1 MSARWEGLKRVFRL
15 PLGRRGVE
23 ADVVEELRFHLEERI
38 EELVSKGLSR
48 AEAEREAR
56 ARFGDLLA
64 IGAALKQIDRR
75 MVRRKSLGESLEAL
89 ARDLRFGFR
98 ALRRHPGFTVTAVLT
113 LGLGMGA
120 TGSIFTLLQRVVLDP
135 LPYPSAERLVRLKNP
150 VPGVGKGEE
159 WNLSAAQV
167 FYYGA
172 HAPSLA
178 ELGGYRQS
186 EFSLQIGAEPSRVQ
200 VASVTAGMLH
210 LLGARALRGRLLDAN
225 DDRTVAAAVVMLGYG
240 FWRTQFGG
248 DEAVLGKTIRV
259 DEQPMVVIGV
269 MAPDIELPPD
279 RGEGIHPRAELWTVM
294 RLNPA
299 GPFYNNHWIPVV
311 ARLARGATVATAQ
324 RELDRLLPQLPEA
337 FPLAYGAEFLKR
349 YGFHSVVYPLKRYVL
364 GDMARNLWILLAA
377 VGLVLVIACANV
389 VNLLLVR
396 LETRRREVAVRS
408 ALGAGRGA
416 IAREALAEGCIL
428 ALSGGTLAALL
439 SVASTR
445 WLVALAPA
453 GIPRLE
459 SVAFDG
465 KILLVLL
472 ALALLIAGAL
482 AAVPALQYRGVT
494 ALSALGEGGRAGT
507 AAIQQQRL
515 RGMLVVTQV
524 ALALMLVVGSSLLLR
539 SFQRLRSVDPGLD
552 PRGVLTFDW
561 YLPNQRYDRLTKVW
575 QFHDA
580 VLQRIRALP
589 GVLAAGAS
597 EELPLLT
604 GFGCTVQGFEERVVY
619 DRIKAAGLT
628 TCSGQ
633 APTTPGY
640 FETLRI
646 PLVSGRYFTDADNTA
661 PERGAVIVTR
671 AFAGRFWPGENPLG
685 KGLRP
690 NGRGEPPF
698 YRVVGVVGDLQ
709 GTALDDPPAMGAF
722 YPIVPMPGRER
733 WYPSA
738 MHVVVR
744 TARGDPLALLPAIRR
759 IVNEVDPTIP
769 LANAELMS
777 TVVHRSM
784 GRLSFTMLLLGIAG
798 GVALGLAAIGLYGL
812 ISFVVARR
820 TNEIGVRIA
829 LGAPPRQVEGLVVGG
844 ALKLA
849 GLGLLIG
856 LAGAAASAGVLGGLL
871 YGVAPWDPASYLGAV
886 LMVLVVAG
894 LAGWIP
900 ARRAARVDP
909 VEALREE

>member
-1 MSARWEGLKRVFRL
+1 
-15 PLGRRGVE
+15 
-23 ADVVEELRFHLEERI
+23 
-38 EELVSKGLSR
+38 
-48 AEAEREAR
+48 
-56 ARFGDLLA
+56 
-64 IGAALKQIDRR
+64 
-75 MVRRKSLGESLEAL
+75 MVRRKSLAESLESL
-89 ARDLRFGFR
+89 VRDVRFGFR
-98 ALRRHPGFTVTAVLT
+98 ALRRHPGFTVAAVLT

-120 TGSIFTLLQRVVLDP
+120 SGSIFTLLQRVVLDP
-135 LPYPSAERLVRLKNP
+135 FPYPSAERLVRLKNP
-150 VPGVGKGEE
+150 VPGVGKGDE
-159 WNLSAAQV
+159 WNLSAAQF

-172 HAPSLA
+172 HAPALG
-178 ELGGYRQS
+178 ELGGYRQGES
-186 EFSLQIGAEPSRVQ
+186 SMQIGAEPRRVQ

-210 LLGARALRGRLLDAN
+210 LLGARAVRGRLLDTN
-225 DDRTVAAAVVMLGYG
+225 DDRTGGADVVMLGYG

-248 DEAVLGKTIRV
+248 DEKVLGKTIRV
-259 DEQPMVVIGV
+259 NESPMVVIGV
-269 MAPDIELPPD
+269 MAPGIELPPD
-279 RGEGIHPRAELWTVM
+279 RGEGIHPRAELWTAM

-311 ARLARGATVATAQ
+311 ARLARGATAATAQ

-337 FPLAYGAEFLKR
+337 FPLAYGAEFFKR
-349 YGFHSVVYPLKRYVL
+349 YGFHTVAYPLKRYVL

-377 VGLVLVIACANV
+377 VGLVLIIACANV

-428 ALSGGTLAALL
+428 ALSAGTLAALL
-439 SVASTR
+439 SLAATR
-445 WLVALAPA
+445 WLVALAPP
-453 GIPRLE
+453 GIPRLDA
-459 SVAFDG
+459 VVFDG
-465 KILLVLL
+465 KILVVML

-507 AAIQQQRL
+507 AAIQQQRV

-539 SFQRLRSVDPGLD
+539 SFQRLRSVDPGID
-552 PRGVLTFDW
+552 PHGVLTFDW
-561 YLPNQRYDRLTKVW
+561 YLPYQRYDSLTKVW

-580 VLQRIRALP
+580 VLQRVRALP

-604 GFGCTVQGFEERVVY
+604 GFGCTVQGFEEQAVY

-646 PLVSGRYFTDADNTA
+646 PLVAGRYFTDADNTA
-661 PERGAVIVTR
+661 PERGAVNVTR
-671 AFAGRFWPGENPLG
+671 AFAERFWPGENPLG
-685 KGLRP
+685 KGMKP
-690 NGRGEPPF
+690 NGRGQPPF
-698 YRVVGVVGDLQ
+698 YHVVGVVGDLH
-709 GTALDDPPAMGAF
+709 GSALDDPPAMGAF
-722 YPIVPMPGRER
+722 YPIVAMPGGGR
-733 WYPSA
+733 WYPSG

-759 IVNEVDPTIP
+759 IVNEVDPAIP
-769 LANAELMS
+769 LANAEAMPTL
-777 TVVHRSM
+777 VNRSM

-798 GVALGLAAIGLYGL
+798 AVALGLAAIGLYGL

-829 LGAPPRQVEGLVVGG
+829 LGARPRQVESLVVGG

-856 LAGAAASAGVLGGLL
+856 LAGAGASARVLGGLL